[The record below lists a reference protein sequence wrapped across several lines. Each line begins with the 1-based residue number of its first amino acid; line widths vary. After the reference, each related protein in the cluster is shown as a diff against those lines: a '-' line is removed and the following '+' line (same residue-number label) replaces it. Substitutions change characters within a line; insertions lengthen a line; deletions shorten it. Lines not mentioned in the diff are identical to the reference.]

1 MNELMSTELET
12 QEERSAAVEAYLIE
26 NIVNGGDLED
36 LASWILHGIK
46 GVSVRR
52 KIELS
57 KHKGAL

>member
-1 MNELMSTELET
+1 MNNLLLLELET
-12 QEERSAAVEAYLIE
+12 QEERNGAVREFVDKNDVSAA
-26 NIVNGGDLED
+26 DLED
-36 LASWILHGIK
+36 LASWILHGVK

>member
-1 MNELMSTELET
+1 MNDLMINELET
-12 QEERSAAVEAYLIE
+12 QEERSAAVEAYLFE
-26 NIVNGGDLED
+26 NVVNGGDLDD

-57 KHKGAL
+57 KYKGAL